1 MWIYAI
7 PHRSGSIDST
17 RAFKVVSM
25 TRCRRIVHVSTQLD
39 ILSSTHVPTI
49 GRGGGRGEEHHLVES
64 SKSTTRRLY
73 YISFLLVCHGALWDS
88 YYVHELTSCHQWL
101 ARGSERTKEFMY
113 ERLQVT
119 VVDRRR
125 CGSRPVSWKFYPTSV
140 LKACFT
146 RNRGPHHV
154 SNPNPR

>member
-1 MWIYAI
+1 MWICAI

-25 TRCRRIVHVSTQLD
+25 TRCRRIVHISTQLD
-39 ILSSTHVPTI
+39 ILSSTHVPKI

-73 YISFLLVCHGALWDS
+73 YISFLLVCHGVLWDS
-88 YYVHELTSCHQWL
+88 YYVHDLTSCHQWL

-113 ERLQVT
+113 ERLQVA
-119 VVDRRR
+119 VLD
-125 CGSRPVSWKFYPTSV
+125 SKF
-140 LKACFT
+140 
-146 RNRGPHHV
+146 HHHF
-154 SNPNPR
+154 NATTEQPNQHTQTTA